1 MRVLVDEQ
9 SVGSDESSVAGAI
22 RAGVAEAER
31 RGRIIIEAWADGRK
45 MADEELIAPAFHDA
59 GIREL
64 KFVSADPRSLVRVT
78 LLDAAE
84 TLTTIR
90 EDQRAAADAIL
101 AGKTSE
107 ALEALG
113 RCMATWQLVRD
124 SVQKGM
130 DALGLAFGE
139 LPSELAVG
147 PRVADLAFR
156 LGEIRRLL
164 TTQDWSGLADVLAYD
179 MDEQT
184 HAWDRLLR
192 GLADVAGAARGSGA

>member
-9 SVGSDESSVAGAI
+9 AVGSDESSVAGAI

-64 KFVSADPRSLVRVT
+64 KFISADPRALVRVT
-78 LLDAAE
+78 LLDAAD

-90 EDQRAAADAIL
+90 EDQRSASDAIL

-130 DALGLAFGE
+130 DALGLSMAD
-139 LPSELAVG
+139 LPGDLAVG

-156 LGEIRRLL
+156 LGEIRRML

-179 MDEQT
+179 MDEQAQ
-184 HAWDRLLR
+184 AWERLLR
-192 GLADVAGAARGSGA
+192 GLSDVAASSRGPGA